1 MIMTDKMDDL
11 ELQDDILLNDL
22 EDAADDEGGMLYEH
36 FKVVADKGQQPVRV
50 DKFLLEKLQH
60 SSRNRIQKAAEADFI
75 HVNDRPVKSN
85 YKVRPDDVVTLM
97 LDRPRHDDTII
108 AEDIPLDIV
117 YGDDPIWQSLDVY
130 LPKAAKGKILP
141 VIVSV
146 HGGGWVYGDK
156 KVYQF
161 YCMELAKSGFA
172 VVNYSYRLAPEYRYP
187 APYEDTNDV
196 FRWLLGNADKYGF
209 DTGNIFGV
217 GDSAGALGM
226 AIYALIV
233 TDKKY
238 AEYYDFT
245 VPEGL
250 VLKGLGLSCGLYKVV
265 DSKTVS
271 TLRDFLRDEDYPA
284 MLERLN
290 VVDMVSSSFPPCFLM
305 TAVGDFLREESAAF
319 AECLA

>member
-1 MIMTDKMDDL
+1 MSRKSIIFREMCAMSDAERDAGLTTPA
-11 ELQDDILLNDL
+11 EVERFDDI
-22 EDAADDEGGMLYEH
+22 
-36 FKVVADKGQQPVRV
+36 Q
-50 DKFLLEKLQH
+50 
-60 SSRNRIQKAAEADFI
+60 
-75 HVNDRPVKSN
+75 
-85 YKVRPDDVVTLM
+85 
-97 LDRPRHDDTII
+97 
-108 AEDIPLDIV
+108 
-117 YGDDPIWQSLDVY
+117 YGSDSQWNVLDVY
-130 LPKAAKGKILP
+130 RPKALSGKLP
-141 VIVSV
+141 VIVSF

-156 KVYQF
+156 NVYQF
-161 YCMELAKSGFA
+161 YCMELAKRGFA

-187 APYEDTNDV
+187 APYEDTNEV
-196 FRWLLGNADKYGF
+196 FCWLLGNADKYGF
-209 DTGNIFGV
+209 DTDNIFGV

-319 AECLA
+319 AECLPKAGVRCEYKLYGTEKEPLGHVFHCNVRLAEAAQANDDMCSFFKSLM

>member
-1 MIMTDKMDDL
+1 MSRKSIIFREMCAMSDAERDAGLTTPPGV
-11 ELQDDILLNDL
+11 ERFDDI
-22 EDAADDEGGMLYEH
+22 
-36 FKVVADKGQQPVRV
+36 Q
-50 DKFLLEKLQH
+50 
-60 SSRNRIQKAAEADFI
+60 
-75 HVNDRPVKSN
+75 
-85 YKVRPDDVVTLM
+85 
-97 LDRPRHDDTII
+97 
-108 AEDIPLDIV
+108 
-117 YGDDPIWQSLDVY
+117 YGSDSQWNVLDVY
-130 LPKAAKGKILP
+130 RPKALSGKLP
-141 VIVSV
+141 VIVSF

-156 KVYQF
+156 NVYQF
-161 YCMELAKSGFA
+161 YCMELAKRGFA

-187 APYEDTNDV
+187 APYEDTNEV
-196 FRWLLGNADKYGF
+196 FCWLLGNADRYGF
-209 DTGNIFGV
+209 DTDNIFGV

-305 TAVGDFLREESAAF
+305 TAVGDFLRDESVRF
-319 AECLA
+319 AERLGKAGVRYEYKLYGTEKEPLGHVFHCNVRLAEAAQANDDMCSFFKSLMR

>member
-1 MIMTDKMDDL
+1 MSRKSIIFREMCAMSDAERDAGLTTPP
-11 ELQDDILLNDL
+11 EVERFDDI
-22 EDAADDEGGMLYEH
+22 
-36 FKVVADKGQQPVRV
+36 Q
-50 DKFLLEKLQH
+50 
-60 SSRNRIQKAAEADFI
+60 
-75 HVNDRPVKSN
+75 
-85 YKVRPDDVVTLM
+85 
-97 LDRPRHDDTII
+97 
-108 AEDIPLDIV
+108 
-117 YGDDPIWQSLDVY
+117 YGSDSQWNVLDVY
-130 LPKAAKGKILP
+130 RPKALSGKLP
-141 VIVSV
+141 VIVSF

-156 KVYQF
+156 NVYQF
-161 YCMELAKSGFA
+161 YCMELAKRGFA

-187 APYEDTNDV
+187 APYEDTNEV

-319 AECLA
+319 AECLGKAGVRCEYKLYGTEKEPLGHVFHCNVRLAEAAQANDDMCSFLRSLM

>member
-1 MIMTDKMDDL
+1 MSRKSIIFREMCAMSDAERDAGLTTPP
-11 ELQDDILLNDL
+11 EVERFDDI
-22 EDAADDEGGMLYEH
+22 
-36 FKVVADKGQQPVRV
+36 Q
-50 DKFLLEKLQH
+50 
-60 SSRNRIQKAAEADFI
+60 
-75 HVNDRPVKSN
+75 
-85 YKVRPDDVVTLM
+85 
-97 LDRPRHDDTII
+97 
-108 AEDIPLDIV
+108 
-117 YGDDPIWQSLDVY
+117 YGSDSQWNVLDVY
-130 LPKAAKGKILP
+130 RPKALSGKLP
-141 VIVSV
+141 VIVSF

-156 KVYQF
+156 NVYQF
-161 YCMELAKSGFA
+161 YCMELAKRGFA
-172 VVNYSYRLAPEYRYP
+172 VVNYSYRLAPEHRYP
-187 APYEDTNDV
+187 APYEDTNEV
-196 FRWLLGNADKYGF
+196 FRWLLENADRYGF
-209 DTGNIFGV
+209 DTDNIFGV

-319 AECLA
+319 AECLAKAGVRCEYKLYGTEKEPLGHVFHCNVRLAEAAQANDDMCSFFKSLMR

>member
-1 MIMTDKMDDL
+1 MSRKSIIFREMCAMSDAERDAGLTTPP
-11 ELQDDILLNDL
+11 EVERFDDI
-22 EDAADDEGGMLYEH
+22 
-36 FKVVADKGQQPVRV
+36 Q
-50 DKFLLEKLQH
+50 
-60 SSRNRIQKAAEADFI
+60 
-75 HVNDRPVKSN
+75 
-85 YKVRPDDVVTLM
+85 
-97 LDRPRHDDTII
+97 
-108 AEDIPLDIV
+108 
-117 YGDDPIWQSLDVY
+117 YGSDSQWNVLDVY
-130 LPKAAKGKILP
+130 RPKALSGKLP
-141 VIVSV
+141 VIVSF

-156 KVYQF
+156 NVYQF
-161 YCMELAKSGFA
+161 YCMELAKRGFA

-196 FRWLLGNADKYGF
+196 FRWLLENADKYGF
-209 DTGNIFGV
+209 DTDNIFGV

-305 TAVGDFLREESAAF
+305 TAVGDFLREESTVF
-319 AECLA
+319 AECLAKAGVRCEYKLYGTEKEPLGHVFHCNVRLAEAAQANDDMCSFFKSLMR